1 MEKSMKVVVKN
12 DEYTIYQRR
21 DGRYA
26 VEGADKKPIN
36 GDEKVTILAANELI
50 AVTLPAAPEEE
61 AAPEEAASG
70 EAEAAETETE
80 AEEAGDPES
89 AADEASEK
97 PSEEPA
103 DASDDDAKAAD
114 EE

>member
-1 MEKSMKVVVKN
+1 MKVVVKN

-26 VEGADKKPIN
+26 VEGADKNPIN

-61 AAPEEAASG
+61 AAPEEAAS
-70 EAEAAETETE
+70 EEAAETETE
-80 AEEAGDPES
+80 AAEAGDPEP
-89 AADEASEK
+89 AAEEASEK

-103 DASDDDAKAAD
+103 DASDNDAKAAD

>member
-1 MEKSMKVVVKN
+1 MKVVVKN

-26 VEGADKKPIN
+26 VEGADKKPVN
-36 GDEKVTILAANELI
+36 GDEKVAILVANELI
-50 AVTLPAAPEEE
+50 AVALPAAPEEE
-61 AAPEEAASG
+61 AASEEEAD
-70 EAEAAETETE
+70 TETK
-80 AEEAGDPES
+80 AAEAGDPEP
-89 AADEASEK
+89 AADEASGK

-103 DASDDDAKAAD
+103 DASDDDAKAVD

>member
-26 VEGADKKPIN
+26 VEGADKMPIN

-50 AVTLPAAPEEE
+50 AVTQPAAPEEE
-61 AAPEEAASG
+61 AALE
-70 EAEAAETETE
+70 EAEAAETENE
-80 AEEAGDPES
+80 AVEAGDSEPASEK
-89 AADEASEK
+89 ASEK
-97 PSEEPA
+97 PTEGPA
-103 DASDDDAKAAD
+103 DVSEDDAKSAD

>member
-1 MEKSMKVVVKN
+1 MKVVVKN
-12 DEYTIYQRR
+12 DEYTIYLRR

-61 AAPEEAASG
+61 AAPEEA
-70 EAEAAETETE
+70 EAAETETE
-80 AEEAGDPES
+80 AAEAGDPEP
-89 AADEASEK
+89 AAEEASEK

-103 DASDDDAKAAD
+103 DASDNDAKAAD

>member
-1 MEKSMKVVVKN
+1 MKVVVKN
-12 DEYTIYQRR
+12 DEYAIYQRR

-61 AAPEEAASG
+61 AAPEEAAS
-70 EAEAAETETE
+70 EEAAETETE
-80 AEEAGDPES
+80 AAEAGDPEP
-89 AADEASEK
+89 AAEEASEES
-97 PSEEPA
+97 SEEPA

>member
-1 MEKSMKVVVKN
+1 MKVVVKN

-61 AAPEEAASG
+61 AAPEEAAS
-70 EAEAAETETE
+70 EEAAETETE
-80 AEEAGDPES
+80 AAEAGDPEP
-89 AADEASEK
+89 AAEEASEK

>member
-1 MEKSMKVVVKN
+1 MKVVVKN

-26 VEGADKKPIN
+26 VEGADKKPVN
-36 GDEKVTILAANELI
+36 GDEKVAILAANELI
-50 AVTLPAAPEEE
+50 AVALPAAPEEE
-61 AAPEEAASG
+61 AALEEAAD
-70 EAEAAETETE
+70 TETK
-80 AEEAGDPES
+80 AAEAGDPEP
-89 AADEASEK
+89 AADAASGK

-103 DASDDDAKAAD
+103 DASADDAKAVD

>member
-1 MEKSMKVVVKN
+1 MKVVVKN
-12 DEYTIYQRR
+12 DEYTIYRRR

-61 AAPEEAASG
+61 AGSEEADV
-70 EAEAAETETE
+70 AETETE
-80 AEEAGDPES
+80 ITEADDPEPVTK
-89 AADEASEK
+89 A
-97 PSEEPA
+97 PA
-103 DASDDDAKAAD
+103 DASGDDAKAAED
-114 EE
+114 E